1 MDLIADT
8 DILST
13 FSKISKSSLLQK
25 LFPKSRIYIS
35 NKTREELLQA
45 KKLGYKFVVKVVE
58 FKSLKLTQNE
68 LIEYQQIKEARKSL
82 SPADI
87 ETLVLAKQRNL
98 LMLTNDISLLK
109 EAIKYNVTYFNL
121 PMILREL
128 WKQKIVAKKYVN
140 KLIEQIEK
148 EDRILI
154 VNKEIIFTE

>member
-13 FSKISKSSLLQK
+13 FSKISKLSLLQK

-68 LIEYQQIKEARKSL
+68 LIEYQQIKETRKSL

-128 WKQKIVAKKYVN
+128 WKQKIAAKEYVN

>member
-13 FSKISKSSLLQK
+13 FSKISKLSLLQK

-68 LIEYQQIKEARKSL
+68 LIEYQQIKETRKSL

-128 WKQKIVAKKYVN
+128 WKQKTVAKKYVN